1 MSLASYGLVVHSGT
15 DEARRA
21 GKTYMQWAIIGEVL
35 LFAGMT
41 GLAVS
46 NEYQSLGK
54 LDIVSQPSWVIGLL
68 MAGFGVKA
76 GVFSLHVWLP
86 RAHPVA
92 PIPASALLSGIMVK
106 AGLLGWIKFLP
117 LGDVAFVNFGVI
129 FITLGLTGAFL
140 AIIAGVVQRNPKTL
154 LAYSTLSQMGIITA
168 GIGAGLMAPQLWTV
182 LLPAIVLYAVHHGLA
197 KGALFLSV
205 GFSKHLSH
213 KRYGPFIWLGILLPV
228 LALAGLPL
236 TSGALAKSAL
246 KVSVTDI
253 SWLASALPITAIGT
267 TFLMLRFMSLMRDA
281 SATAGKDSQL
291 GWAAGAGYT
300 LMLLLSLG
308 ILYTLPQAQG
318 FLPALFTGSVLWSA
332 LWPFIV
338 GLTLYFGLHRY
349 VARLK
354 PVPAGD
360 IVIIFELLAG
370 YAKRLF
376 SHAGQTLS
384 SRRCALNHYLH
395 IRRAHPLWPKKFFY
409 PADQSTWRTQA
420 LFLS

>member
-1 MSLASYGLVVHSGT
+1 
-15 DEARRA
+15 
-21 GKTYMQWAIIGEVL
+21 
-35 LFAGMT
+35 
-41 GLAVS
+41 
-46 NEYQSLGK
+46 
-54 LDIVSQPSWVIGLL
+54 
-68 MAGFGVKA
+68 
-76 GVFSLHVWLP
+76 
-86 RAHPVA
+86 
-92 PIPASALLSGIMVK
+92 
-106 AGLLGWIKFLP
+106 
-117 LGDVAFVNFGVI
+117 
-129 FITLGLTGAFL
+129 
-140 AIIAGVVQRNPKTL
+140 
-154 LAYSTLSQMGIITA
+154 
-168 GIGAGLMAPQLWTV
+168 V

-395 IRRAHPLWPKKFFY
+395 IRRAHPLWPKK
-409 PADQSTWRTQA
+409 
-420 LFLS
+420 LLLSGGSINMAHPGIIFIVILLMTTGLLAFG